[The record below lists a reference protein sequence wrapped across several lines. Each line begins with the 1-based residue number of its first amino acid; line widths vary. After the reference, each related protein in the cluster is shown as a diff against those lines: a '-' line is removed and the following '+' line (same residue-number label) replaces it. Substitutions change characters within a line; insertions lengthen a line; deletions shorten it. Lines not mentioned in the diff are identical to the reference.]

1 MLGINIISLKGGIGK
16 SSIAFQ
22 LAKKLSKNRNVVIID
37 RSLSRTL
44 SSYFNVKDE
53 FPNGDYKKDID
64 TISLVNIGCSRNFLS
79 LDIAKIVEEYKKY
92 KDYDVIIIDNP
103 PLFSDEC
110 FEKNLIAWIKAFNE
124 YSYKAIPVLAPPDE
138 IIDYTMRLMLPIND
152 FLSDLIQKNL
162 GFKST
167 RLFNPLAIVINEV
180 TASYQINF
188 ENIRKYFRDTLI
200 ITIPFDKKILLN
212 PFNVDIKELDPLVEY
227 LSTLI

>member
-1 MLGINIISLKGGIGK
+1 
-16 SSIAFQ
+16 
-22 LAKKLSKNRNVVIID
+22 
-37 RSLSRTL
+37 
-44 SSYFNVKDE
+44 
-53 FPNGDYKKDID
+53 
-64 TISLVNIGCSRNFLS
+64 
-79 LDIAKIVEEYKKY
+79 
-92 KDYDVIIIDNP
+92 
-103 PLFSDEC
+103 
-110 FEKNLIAWIKAFNE
+110 
-124 YSYKAIPVLAPPDE
+124 LAPPDE

-167 RLFNPLAIVINEV
+167 RLFNPLAIIVNEV

-212 PFNVDIKELDPLVEY
+212 PYNVDIKELDPLVEY